1 LSHENVVRLIGFVEQ
16 LEQGEAWI
24 VLSWEPNG
32 NVSEFLATGEWEIP
46 ERISLIKDTFEGLA
60 YLHSRKPPICHGDL
74 KSLNILVS
82 SSYRAII
89 TDFGSARILDKSAER
104 LTLTGPSWS
113 LRWASPETLNGA
125 TTSLPGDIWSA
136 GWVCWEIMTNQVPF
150 PELNSEGII
159 VLTVIQGK
167 VPSTHED
174 AQLSQITRLCSLMMD
189 CWKFDPK
196 DRPSV

>member
-1 LSHENVVRLIGFVEQ
+1 Q
-16 LEQGEAWI
+16 
-24 VLSWEPNG
+24 
-32 NVSEFLATGEWEIP
+32 
-46 ERISLIKDTFEGLA
+46 IKDTFEGLT

-89 TDFGSARILDKSAER
+89 TDFGSARKAKIQVGATGNQ

-113 LRWASPETLNGA
+113 LRWAPPEVVNGA
-125 TTSLPGDIWSA
+125 ATSLPSDIWSA

-150 PELNSEGII
+150 PELDSDGVI
-159 VLTVIQGK
+159 VLTIIQGK
-167 VPSTHED
+167 VPSTRED
-174 AQLSQITRLCSLMMD
+174 GQLSQITRLCSLMTD

-196 DRPSV
+196 DRPGVAQCRNEVAWMVSCPPSS